1 MKKLVLMFF
10 MFAPLT
16 MFAQKFGHVDLESIM
31 KAMPEYAKATT
42 DLQALQKQ
50 YTDELK
56 SMEDEITKKGDEYQ
70 KAEQADPKMP
80 DNIKKRHT
88 EDVQQLYQ
96 KYQQAQQD
104 DAQAFQKAQQEKMAP
119 VQSKML
125 DAIKAVGQAGGYVYI
140 MQSGS
145 LPFIS
150 TTLSKDVTAE
160 VKAKLGIK

>member
-1 MKKLVLMFF
+1 MKKLVLLLL

-16 MFAQKFGHVDLESIM
+16 MFAQKFGHVDLETVM
-31 KAMPEYAKATT
+31 KGMPEYTKATT
-42 DLQALQKQ
+42 ELQALQKQ

-56 SMEDEITKKGDEYQ
+56 SMEDEIQKKGEEYQ

-80 DNIKKRHT
+80 ENIKKRHT
-88 EDVQQLYQ
+88 DDLQQLYQ

-119 VQSKML
+119 VQTKMM
-125 DAIKAVGQAGGYVYI
+125 DAIKAVGQAGGYTYI
-140 MQSGS
+140 MQAGS
-145 LPFIS
+145 LPYIS

-160 VKAKLGIK
+160 VKTKLGIK